1 MKNNTLF
8 RWVLPVLRIIL
19 ICLAVSLSGCIAFK
33 KDVDLAKAECL
44 AENSARQKLMEERL
58 RVDIAALADR
68 LRKVEEKLNLEKTVQ
83 ENKINLSFSTLDELK
98 GTIRDIS
105 SRIDAIDVGANRSAA
120 DLAATVKRVT
130 EQSDALAREVAL
142 LKADWEDQRP
152 VEHVTIDKAG
162 RVRLPEDA
170 ERAFNE
176 LVKMSSDTALAP
188 AVREGWGLYLRKF
201 PGRHDC
207 EAVFFTGETYAA
219 EKAWNLAIE
228 QFRRIDTEYKGCPKH
243 ELSYIR
249 VAQALIALNK
259 KEYAQKIVLGMRE
272 IFPITEYPKQVAELE
287 RKLGLPARDA
297 KKNDKKDGG
306 KQPEKTKETQQ
317 EKKK

>member
-1 MKNNTLF
+1 M
-8 RWVLPVLRIIL
+8 LRIL
-19 ICLAVSLSGCIAFK
+19 LLCVMVSMGGCIAFK

-44 AENSARQKLMEERL
+44 AENSAKQKVMEERL
-58 RVDIAALADR
+58 RADIAALTDR

-105 SRIDAIDVGANRSAA
+105 NRIDAIDVGANRSTA
-120 DLAATVKRVT
+120 DLAATVKRVA
-130 EQSDALAREVAL
+130 EQSDALAKEVAL
-142 LKADWEDQRP
+142 LKAEWEDQRP
-152 VEHVTIDKAG
+152 VEHVTIDKGG

-176 LVKMSSDTALAP
+176 LAKMSTDAALAV
-188 AVREGWGLYLRKF
+188 AVRDGWATYLRKF

-207 EAVFFTGETYAA
+207 EAVFFTGETYVA
-219 EKAWNLAIE
+219 EKSWNLAIE
-228 QFRRIDTEYKGCPKH
+228 QFRRIDTDHKGCPKH

-249 VAQALIALNK
+249 VAQALLVLNK
-259 KEYAQKIVLGMRE
+259 KDYARKVVLGMRE
-272 IFPITEYPKQVAELE
+272 IFPTTEYPKQVAELE
-287 RKLGLPARDA
+287 KKLGLPSRDA
-297 KKNDKKDGG
+297 KKGDKK
-306 KQPEKTKETQQ
+306 EKQQ

>member
-1 MKNNTLF
+1 MKNSVLP
-8 RWVLPVLRIIL
+8 RGVLPVLRIL
-19 ICLAVSLSGCIAFK
+19 LLCVMVSMGGCIAFK

-44 AENSARQKLMEERL
+44 AENSAKQKVMEERL
-58 RVDIAALADR
+58 RADIAALTDR

-105 SRIDAIDVGANRSAA
+105 NRIDAIDVGANRSTA
-120 DLAATVKRVT
+120 DLAATVKRVA
-130 EQSDALAREVAL
+130 EQSDALAKEVAL
-142 LKADWEDQRP
+142 LKAEWEDQRP
-152 VEHVTIDKAG
+152 VEHVTIDKGG

-176 LVKMSSDTALAP
+176 LVKMSTDAALAV
-188 AVREGWGLYLRKF
+188 AVRDGWATYLRKF

-207 EAVFFTGETYAA
+207 EAVFFTGETYVA
-219 EKAWNLAIE
+219 EKSWNLAIE
-228 QFRRIDTEYKGCPKH
+228 QFRRIDTDHKGCPKH

-249 VAQALIALNK
+249 VAQALLVLNK
-259 KEYAQKIVLGMRE
+259 KDYARKVVLGMRE
-272 IFPITEYPKQVAELE
+272 IFPTTEYPKQVAELE
-287 RKLGLPARDA
+287 KKLGLPSRDA
-297 KKNDKKDGG
+297 KKGDKK
-306 KQPEKTKETQQ
+306 EKQQ